1 MKQLDLFDKEEEE
14 ETLTLLQ
21 AIKNDPI
28 QPIILSIAMIIFIA
42 GSFLT

>member
-21 AIKNDPI
+21 AIKNDHI

-42 GSFLT
+42 GAFLT